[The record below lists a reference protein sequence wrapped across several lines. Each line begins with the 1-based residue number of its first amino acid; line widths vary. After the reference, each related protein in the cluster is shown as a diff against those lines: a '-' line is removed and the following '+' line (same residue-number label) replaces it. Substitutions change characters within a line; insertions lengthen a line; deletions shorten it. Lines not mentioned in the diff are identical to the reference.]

1 MKKGIINIFIGVLC
15 IVGVVFIYLYYQSS
29 DELPQ
34 LTKEEVESVVMN
46 KIDTGEEINLDI
58 AQFVEYYNQIS
69 DVEENEEGAG
79 TMITVEIKVN
89 LKSGEKISVGHS
101 GDQFEVSLEDE
112 QGKVEQYWGKQQNI
126 NNLLMT
132 GKY

>member
-1 MKKGIINIFIGVLC
+1 M
-15 IVGVVFIYLYYQSS
+15 
-29 DELPQ
+29 
-34 LTKEEVESVVMN
+34 ESVVMN

-89 LKSGEKISVGHS
+89 LKSGEKISVGNS

>member
-58 AQFVEYYNQIS
+58 A
-69 DVEENEEGAG
+69 
-79 TMITVEIKVN
+79 
-89 LKSGEKISVGHS
+89 
-101 GDQFEVSLEDE
+101 
-112 QGKVEQYWGKQQNI
+112 
-126 NNLLMT
+126 
-132 GKY
+132 

>member
-89 LKSGEKISVGHS
+89 LKSGEKISVGNS

>member
-1 MKKGIINIFIGVLC
+1 M
-15 IVGVVFIYLYYQSS
+15 
-29 DELPQ
+29 
-34 LTKEEVESVVMN
+34 
-46 KIDTGEEINLDI
+46 
-58 AQFVEYYNQIS
+58 
-69 DVEENEEGAG
+69 EENEEGAG

-89 LKSGEKISVGHS
+89 LKSGEKISVGNS